1 MLGVRHTGRIVW
13 RRRHASCHYVGYV
26 IVGDDAVRLAG
37 DERATGIH
45 AVLSIP
51 HTAIE
56 DARVGKLPDEQVVG
70 EQAVVIELADD
81 DPIYL
86 RPVTTGPLGLDGL
99 ARKLS
104 SASAREGAAAA
115 RARS

>member
-1 MLGVRHTGRIVW
+1 MLGARHTGRIVW
-13 RRRHASCHYVGYV
+13 RRRHASRHYVGYV
-26 IVGDDAVRLAG
+26 VIGDDTVRLAG
-37 DERATGIH
+37 NERDTGIQ

-51 HTAIE
+51 PGAIQE
-56 DARVGKLPDEQVVG
+56 ARVGRHPSEQVVG

-86 RPVTTGPLGLDGL
+86 RPISTGPLGLDDL

-104 SASAREGAAAA
+104 LCTADGAAPAA
-115 RARS
+115 ATR